1 MSKCDSHH
9 DKYHKKKCHK
19 VCRGPRGL
27 RGRMGPTGP
36 QGEPGP
42 VGPTQRVLKVQLVD
56 GTPTPIFIQGFS
68 WENDVSE
75 PPSFPVAGSFI
86 FYKATM
92 LDIEPYGV
100 GELFNVSG
108 AFTYTD
114 TGIQQKAVL
123 THYRGTTLLDYHTAS
138 SQVAGVEDTLL
149 AQSLQNA
156 EVGDCF
162 YFAISPDVG
171 DLTHFNYNLGSLK
184 QHPSF
189 DIGSDFEG
197 MEINTPGL
205 HYGKVTAEK
214 ISLFVALIGAGGGG
228 GAGQATTNDGTESI
242 GRGGGGGGAG
252 GFFSNFSTVQ
262 NPPAIVARQ
271 GDVFKFFLGH
281 GGAGGSATGGAGPDG
296 FSGQTSF
303 VMLNGSMA
311 FPGAGFE
318 GMNPVM
324 GGGGGIG
331 GAEGGMG
338 GPGACGG
345 GPGGGGGAGL
355 INGIPNAP
363 GGGGLLGPSGTG
375 CMFNF
380 QAFNGGT
387 GPRSGGS
394 STAFTAPTLVSF
406 GGAGGINT
414 GPSSKQGSGGGGGGI
429 PGRSPPVNNFIS
441 GGDGGGTGE
450 PGKNGAAGPV
460 IGGGPGF
467 GGPGFGGGGGGS
479 GGSGGLGS
487 FVLGGNGGQGVGAG
501 AIIQPV

>member
-1 MSKCDSHH
+1 MSKCDRNH
-9 DKYHKKKCHK
+9 DTYHKKKCHK

-27 RGRMGPTGP
+27 KGRQGPTGP

-42 VGPTQRVLKVQLVD
+42 VGPTQRTLKVQLVD
-56 GTPTPIFIQGFS
+56 GTPTPIIIHGFS
-68 WENDVSE
+68 WEKCAPQ
-75 PPSFPVAGSFI
+75 PPGWPVAGNFT

-92 LDIEPYGV
+92 LDIEPYGI
-100 GELFNVSG
+100 GELFNVNG
-108 AFTYTD
+108 GITHND
-114 TGIQQKAVL
+114 TGILHQITIA
-123 THYRGTTLLDYHTAS
+123 HYRGTNILDYHTAS
-138 SQVAGVEDTLL
+138 SQVVGVEDSLL

-197 MEINTPGL
+197 MEINTPGWNF
-205 HYGKVTAEK
+205 GKVTAEK
-214 ISLFVALIGAGGGG
+214 ISLFVILIGAGGGG
-228 GAGQATTNDGTESI
+228 GAGQATTNEGTESI
-242 GRGGGGGGAG
+242 GGGGGGGGAG
-252 GFFSNFSTVQ
+252 GFFSNFSEAE
-262 NPPAIVARQ
+262 NPPAIIATK
-271 GDVFKFFLGH
+271 GDIFKFFLGH
-281 GGAGGSATGGAGPDG
+281 GGAGGSSKTGANPDG
-296 FSGQTSF
+296 TKGETSF

-331 GAEGGMG
+331 GTGGGMG
-338 GPGACGG
+338 GSGACGG

-363 GGGGLLGPSGTG
+363 GGGGLLGPSGPG

-380 QAFNGGT
+380 QAFNGNT

-414 GPSSKQGSGGGGGGI
+414 GPSSGQGSGGGGGGI
-429 PGRSPPVNNFIS
+429 PGRGASGNDFIS
-441 GGDGGGTGE
+441 GGDGGGTGD
-450 PGKNGAAGPV
+450 PGKNGAAGAV
-460 IGGGPGF
+460 VG
-467 GGPGFGGGGGGS
+467 GGPGFGGGG

-487 FVLGGNGGQGVGAG
+487 FVLGGNGGQGAGAG